1 MSIGKAPGHD
11 GIPVE
16 IFKRIPTCKQEVFAL
31 VRAIWLEEEIPPDIV
46 VSTFVMLFKNKGS
59 SDDCSKYRMI
69 CLLPHAYKM
78 ISTLLLHRLRL
89 ECEGFLKECQAG
101 FRQHM
106 GCRDQIII
114 LAEMIAQIQELGHA
128 RAKASIDP
136 AAEADASAPGF
147 HRLPRLHC
155 SI

>member
-1 MSIGKAPGHD
+1 
-11 GIPVE
+11 
-16 IFKRIPTCKQEVFAL
+16 
-31 VRAIWLEEEIPPDIV
+31 
-46 VSTFVMLFKNKGS
+46 
-59 SDDCSKYRMI
+59 MI

-136 AAEADASAPGF
+136 AAEVEHETQPSHLLHVLHAHSVVGRIARPLAQ
-147 HRLPRLHC
+147 LPR
-155 SI
+155 